1 MRICVAS
8 LLAAALGV
16 GAAQAADLPM
26 VAKAPA
32 KVVVQNWT
40 GVYIGA
46 YGGYAWAN
54 SGFFD
59 ITGGVDDG
67 AHVATGGV
75 AGGTLGA
82 NFQSGI
88 WVFGVEADGGWADI
102 NGNNLSPSLVA
113 TSVQSKIDTLSTITG
128 RVGVAPWQNTLF
140 YVKGGGAYA
149 TRRVDL
155 VSTARGLVTQT
166 GDSDR
171 WGWVVGAG
179 VEYMFAPNWSVKAEY
194 NYIDFGNKGVTL
206 VGTGGV
212 TTLEGFRQNV
222 QVAKAGINYR
232 FTSWPGPGV
241 AWR

>member
-1 MRICVAS
+1 MRIVAG
-8 LLAAALGV
+8 LLAVAFGV

-26 VAKAPA
+26 VTKAPA
-32 KVVVQNWT
+32 KVVAQTWT

-54 SGFFD
+54 
-59 ITGGVDDG
+59 TGLGNATAVLDDG
-67 AHVATGGV
+67 AHIATGGV

-82 NFQSGI
+82 NYQTGY

-102 NGNNLSPSLVA
+102 KGNNLSLSRVA
-113 TSVQSKIDTLSTITG
+113 TSMQSKIDTLSTITG

-155 VSTARGLVTQT
+155 VSTTTGLVTQT

-171 WGWVVGAG
+171 WGWVVGVGA
-179 VEYMFAPNWSVKAEY
+179 EYMFAPNWSAKVEY
-194 NYIDFGNKGVTL
+194 NYMDFGDKTL
-206 VGTGGV
+206 SVAGTTGA
-212 TTLEGFRQNV
+212 TLEGLRQEV
-222 QVAKAGINYR
+222 QVIKAGINYR
-232 FTSWPGPGV
+232 FAGWPGAGPW
-241 AWR
+241 AWH